1 MAETDVSVQR
11 PHPNTAD
18 QVFHVADFCNHYPGE
33 EVVFQT
39 TLKVGPRQAGRTLT
53 VQLPVGTGLA
63 GYTLPDGVSIRSSA
77 VRDLEEGPA
86 VDWTLGDDLA
96 PGGVL
101 TFVTRAT
108 LL

>member
-1 MAETDVSVQR
+1 MAESVVRAQR
-11 PHPNTAD
+11 LHPKTAD

-39 TLKVGPRQAGRTLT
+39 TLKVGTRQAGRTLT
-53 VQLPVGTGLA
+53 VQLPVGTELSGC
-63 GYTLPDGVSIRSSA
+63 TLPDGEAIRTSA

-86 VDWTLGDDLA
+86 VDWTLGDGLA

-108 LL
+108 L